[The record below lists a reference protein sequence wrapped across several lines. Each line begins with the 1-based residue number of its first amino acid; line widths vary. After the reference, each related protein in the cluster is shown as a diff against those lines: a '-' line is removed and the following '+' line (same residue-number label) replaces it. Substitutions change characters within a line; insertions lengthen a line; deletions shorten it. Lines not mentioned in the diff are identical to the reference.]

1 MNHTPRLNESF
12 IPWVAVVRAVAIFMV
27 IASHIADN
35 VSPAERMTDL
45 YKSWVPYYGSILRPC
60 VPFFVML
67 TGFLLLPVKE
77 DIATFLR
84 KRLPR
89 VIIPFAIWVFI
100 YNAIPYVITTLMGKP
115 AAEVNYLFAWYD
127 PATISVATFSDVL
140 INSAKSLLF
149 FNVFTTHLW
158 YIFVIVGLY
167 LYLPIFSAWVQQATM
182 KAKSYLLVIW
192 GISLFLPFLRTY
204 ANAHSL
210 GACGWNEFHML
221 YYFAGFNGYLLLGH
235 MLGQMQPLGWVRTL
249 IISLPLMAV
258 GYAVTVVGFGHS
270 LNIPNATEA
279 QVELFYTYC
288 SPQVV
293 MLTAGMF
300 LLLKQLSGCLSCC
313 PCLSKPL
320 QSLSKLSFGIYLS
333 HYIILGPVYHA
344 ALTWNMPSAVK
355 MTIASFIALGINW
368 LLVWG
373 LSKLPKSRYLI
384 G

>member
-1 MNHTPRLNESF
+1 MNQAQRLNQNF
-12 IPWVAVVRAVAIFMV
+12 IPWVAVVRALAIFMV

-35 VSPAERMTDL
+35 VSPAERATVL
-45 YKSWVPYYGSILRPC
+45 YKSWVPFYGSFLRPC

-77 DIATFLR
+77 DIGSFLK

-89 VIIPFAIWVFI
+89 IFIPFVVWVFI
-100 YNAIPYVITTLMGKP
+100 YNAIPYVITTLMQEP
-115 AAEVNYLFAWYD
+115 ASSVNYLFAWYD
-127 PATISVATFSDVL
+127 PATISVTSFSDVL

-158 YIFVIVGLY
+158 YIFVILGLY
-167 LYLPIFSAWVQQATM
+167 LYLPIFSAWVQQASM
-182 KAKSYLLVIW
+182 KSKSYLLAIW
-192 GISLFLPFLRTY
+192 AVTLFIPFLKTY
-204 ANAHSL
+204 ANPHTL

-235 MLGQMQPLGWVRTL
+235 MLGQMKEMSWVKT
-249 IISLPLMAV
+249 IAYSLPMMAV
-258 GYAVTVVGFGHS
+258 GYIVTVVGFGHS
-270 LNIPNATEA
+270 LNIPNVTEA

-293 MLTAGMF
+293 LLTVGMF
-300 LLLKQLSGCLSCC
+300 LLLKKASSLLSC
-313 PCLSKPL
+313 PCLVTPL
-320 QSLSKLSFGIYLS
+320 QSLSRLSFGIYLS

-344 ALTWNMPSAVK
+344 ALAWNMPSAVK
-355 MTIASFIALGINW
+355 MTIASIIALAINW
-368 LLVWG
+368 GFVWL
-373 LSKLPKSRYLI
+373 LSKLPGSRHMI